1 MCSRFARLFWVPID
15 RVDHAAGVTRCWVVD
30 LIYGPE
36 PPTLVDEKR
45 EADHE
50 RLRRAF
56 PNIDIDGSIAIAEEG
71 QQLQATPMAQAK
83 RAGVFIAPIP
93 GAKSRKHI
101 EENVRAAE
109 IVLTAEDL
117 AESTASS
124 RPVPRPVLATR

>member
-56 PNIDIDGSIAIAEEG
+56 PNIDIDGSIAIALLG
-71 QQLQATPMAQAK
+71 AVCG
-83 RAGVFIAPIP
+83 AGVPH
-93 GAKSRKHI
+93 RLLWLQ
-101 EENVRAAE
+101 R
-109 IVLTAEDL
+109 
-117 AESTASS
+117 
-124 RPVPRPVLATR
+124 